1 MQVEETIGDCAFGA
15 GATREEFEQ
24 AGRKLIARVPKR
36 SNRGFFPKDDFDIDL
51 EEMTCTCPAGQATD
65 RLVRS
70 GRQKT
75 REGSYETGQAFCFDE
90 AVCDV
95 CELRTQCARAATG
108 KGRTVSL
115 HPQERLLQEARAL
128 QASPAFK
135 EYQRMRQA
143 SEHRLGRM
151 VQLGMRQARYFG
163 RTGTLFQAL
172 VAAAVANLTLIGR
185 KTGEIGNEGGA
196 RAKLHLFFSHLKGLF
211 RDMID
216 HAFAQICSLTNIS
229 RLVAIPKPGFRPGL

>member
-1 MQVEETIGDCAFGA
+1 MS
-15 GATREEFEQ
+15 
-24 AGRKLIARVPKR
+24 AGRRKAR
-36 SNRGFFPKDDFDIDL
+36 D
-51 EEMTCTCPAGQATD
+51 
-65 RLVRS
+65 
-70 GRQKT
+70 
-75 REGSYETGQAFCFDE
+75 GSYETGQAFRFDG
-90 AVCDV
+90 AVCEA
-95 CELRTQCARAATG
+95 CELRARCNRVGSG

-135 EYQRMRQA
+135 EYQSLRQA

-216 HAFAQICSLTNIS
+216 HAFAQICSLTDIS